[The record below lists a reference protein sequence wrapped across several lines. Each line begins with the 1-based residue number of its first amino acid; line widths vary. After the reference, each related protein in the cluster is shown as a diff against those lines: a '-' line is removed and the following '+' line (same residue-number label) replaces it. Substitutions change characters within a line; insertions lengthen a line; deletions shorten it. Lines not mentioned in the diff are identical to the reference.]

1 MCGSERDAVKITV
14 RTIVRLGAH
23 LPQGRPPSGQGNRVE
38 LEIPSHATPRDV
50 MQTLGLSR
58 DRNYLVK
65 VNGEIVPQPRHGLVR
80 LSDDD
85 EVTILPKPK
94 YG

>member
-1 MCGSERDAVKITV
+1 MKVTV

-23 LPQGRPPSGQGNRVE
+23 LPPGRHGNRVE
-38 LEIPSHATPRDV
+38 LDVASDATPADILLR
-50 MQTLGLSR
+50 LGLSR

-65 VNGEIVPQPRHGLVR
+65 VNGRIVPQPRHGLAR
-80 LSDDD
+80 LRDND
-85 EVTILPKPK
+85 ELTILPKPK

>member
-1 MCGSERDAVKITV
+1 
-14 RTIVRLGAH
+14 
-23 LPQGRPPSGQGNRVE
+23 
-38 LEIPSHATPRDV
+38 
-50 MQTLGLSR
+50 MQSLDLSP

-65 VNGEIVPQPRHGLVR
+65 VNGKIVPQPRHGLVR

>member
-1 MCGSERDAVKITV
+1 MQGRNAMKITV

-23 LPQGRPPSGQGNRVE
+23 LPPGRQGNRVE
-38 LEIPSHATPRDV
+38 LDVAADATPADILQR
-50 MQTLGLSR
+50 LGFSR

-65 VNGEIVPQPRHGLVR
+65 VNGEIVPQPRHDLAR
-80 LSDDD
+80 LRDND
-85 EVTILPKPK
+85 ELTILPKPK

>member
-1 MCGSERDAVKITV
+1 VCGSERDAVKITV

-23 LPQGRPPSGQGNRVE
+23 LPQGGSPSGQGNRVE
-38 LEIPSHATPRDV
+38 LDLPSDTTPRDV
-50 MQTLGLSR
+50 MRRLGLSR

>member
-1 MCGSERDAVKITV
+1 MKITV

-23 LPQGRPPSGQGNRVE
+23 LPHGGSPRDQGTLVE
-38 LEIPSHATPRDV
+38 LDLPSDTTPRDL
-50 MQTLGLSR
+50 MGRLGLSR

-65 VNGEIVPQPRHGLVR
+65 VNGDIVPQARHGLVR
-80 LSDDD
+80 LGDDD

>member
-1 MCGSERDAVKITV
+1 M
-14 RTIVRLGAH
+14 RLSAH
-23 LPQGRPPSGQGNRVE
+23 LPHGESREGQGNRVK
-38 LEIPSHATPRDV
+38 LDLPSGTTPRDL
-50 MQTLGLSR
+50 MQWLGLSP

-65 VNGEIVPQPRHGLVR
+65 VNGAIVPQARHGQVPLG
-80 LSDDD
+80 DND

>member
-1 MCGSERDAVKITV
+1 VKITL
-14 RTIVRLGAH
+14 RTIVRLGGH
-23 LPQGRPPSGQGNRVE
+23 LPRGTSPGSAGNQIE
-38 LEIPSHATPRDV
+38 LDVTSDATPWDV
-50 MQTLGLSR
+50 MRRLGLSR

-65 VNGEIVPQPRHGLVR
+65 VNGAIVPQPRHGLVR
-80 LSDDD
+80 LEEND

>member
-1 MCGSERDAVKITV
+1 MKITV
-14 RTIVRLGAH
+14 RTIVRLGAY
-23 LPQGRPPSGQGNRVE
+23 LPRGLSAGRQGNQIE
-38 LEIPSHATPRDV
+38 LEVPPGATPSEI
-50 MQTLGLSR
+50 MQRLGLSR

-80 LSDDD
+80 LRDND

>member
-1 MCGSERDAVKITV
+1 VKITV
-14 RTIVRLGAH
+14 RTIVRLGAY
-23 LPQGRPPSGQGNRVE
+23 LPPSRQGTRVE
-38 LEIPSHATPRDV
+38 LEVDSDTTPAAIIR
-50 MQTLGLSR
+50 QLGFTA

-65 VNGEIVPQPRHGLVR
+65 VNGEIVPQPRHGLAR
-80 LSDDD
+80 LRDND

>member
-1 MCGSERDAVKITV
+1 MQGRNAMKITV

-23 LPQGRPPSGQGNRVE
+23 LPPGRQGNRVE
-38 LEIPSHATPRDV
+38 LDVAADATPADILQR
-50 MQTLGLSR
+50 LGFSR

-65 VNGEIVPQPRHGLVR
+65 VNGEIVPQPRHGLAR
-80 LSDDD
+80 LRDND
-85 EVTILPKPK
+85 ELTILPKPK

>member
-1 MCGSERDAVKITV
+1 MKITV

-23 LPQGRPPSGQGNRVE
+23 LPPGGQGNRVE
-38 LEIPSHATPRDV
+38 LDVAPDATPADIIQR
-50 MQTLGLSR
+50 LGLSG

-65 VNGEIVPQPRHGLVR
+65 VNGAIVPQSRHGLAR
-80 LSDDD
+80 LRDHD
-85 EVTILPKPK
+85 ELTILPKPK

>member
-1 MCGSERDAVKITV
+1 MKITV

-23 LPQGRPPSGQGNRVE
+23 LPPGRQGNRVE
-38 LEIPSHATPRDV
+38 LDVAADATPADILQR
-50 MQTLGLSR
+50 LGFSR

-65 VNGEIVPQPRHGLVR
+65 VNGEIVPQPRHGLAR
-80 LSDDD
+80 LRDND
-85 EVTILPKPK
+85 ELTILPKPK

>member
-1 MCGSERDAVKITV
+1 MKVTV

-23 LPQGRPPSGQGNRVE
+23 LPPGRQGNRAE
-38 LEIPSHATPRDV
+38 LDVAADATPADIIR
-50 MQTLGLSR
+50 QLGFTT

-65 VNGEIVPQPRHGLVR
+65 VNGEIVPQPRHGLAR
-80 LSDDD
+80 LRDND
-85 EVTILPKPK
+85 ELTILPKPK

>member
-1 MCGSERDAVKITV
+1 VKITV

-23 LPQGRPPSGQGNRVE
+23 LPRGSPPGRQGNQT
-38 LEIPSHATPRDV
+38 EIEVPPDATPSEI
-50 MQTLGLSR
+50 MQRLGLSR

-80 LSDDD
+80 LRDND

>member
-1 MCGSERDAVKITV
+1 MRVTV

-23 LPQGRPPSGQGNRVE
+23 LPAGCQDNRIE
-38 LEIPSHATPRDV
+38 LEVARDATPAVIMRR
-50 MQTLGLSR
+50 LGLTT

-65 VNGEIVPQPRHGLVR
+65 VNGEIVPQPRHGEAR
-80 LSDDD
+80 LRDND
-85 EVTILPKPK
+85 ELTILPKPK